1 MRLSKLIGKIY
12 EAYGSVSD
20 FSNATGISYANLTK
34 ALNGKTDIKK
44 STVIRIADAL
54 SISAEDIGIYFFPE
68 CVARGETE

>member
-34 ALNGKTDIKK
+34 ILSGKNDLKK

-68 CVARGETE
+68 CVVSSKTE